1 MLWSFKKA
9 KRRRGVCVLLSY
21 SITFCSFSS
30 NARTQSPFVF
40 SSYFCKKKKILTQV
54 VCFTNFR
61 KKQNKHSYNFFSLP
75 DHIISLLIPSF
86 NPVQTLK
93 SHNMMRWETDP
104 GQADYGCCLLQ
115 TSLVSSLQS
124 RTATMSYMQKLIF
137 WIAWNS
143 IPPSLH

>member
-1 MLWSFKKA
+1 M
-9 KRRRGVCVLLSY
+9 CVLLSY

-93 SHNMMRWETDP
+93 SHNMMRGRSRP
-104 GQADYGCCLLQ
+104 GRLWMLFAADFAGQFTAVQNCYHVIHAKAYLLDCLKFY
-115 TSLVSSLQS
+115 TSQPALASS
-124 RTATMSYMQKLIF
+124 
-137 WIAWNS
+137 
-143 IPPSLH
+143 